1 MSGLTADDAAH
12 KLAVKL
18 ERLEAWERGDSHPTI
33 SQLRRLADV
42 YKRPLAAFFLPAAPA
57 DEPLPKDFRRF
68 APDALALAPPELRI
82 AVRAAHVR
90 RQALLELYQELDET
104 PPAFKLKARLHEDPE
119 QVGTRVRD
127 ALSPQ
132 FPTTDGR
139 IVFNAWRTAAEEAGL
154 LVFQA
159 DAIALT
165 EMRGLSLSE
174 HPLPVVV
181 LNIQDAY
188 QARTFTL
195 LHEVAHIALGNGGM
209 CLLDESG
216 PNTPIQRTEVFCN
229 HVAGA
234 AVVPASL
241 LLQELETPK
250 RAVDELADDV
260 LVTLARRYGVSSEV
274 IARRLLTLGRVSA
287 AFYQRKRIE
296 FQQRYERLRSE
307 RSPGFAPP
315 GVLAVARN
323 GRTFTRRVLDAYDEE
338 RITTSDLADLLGV
351 RLKHLD
357 RIRRAVQSPAES
369 EEEAA

>member
-1 MSGLTADDAAH
+1 MTTRVKAAANLDVLRWARAMSGLTAEDAAH

-18 ERLEAWERGDSHPTI
+18 DRLEAWERGDSQPTI

-68 APDALALAPPELRI
+68 APDAFVPAPPELRN

-119 QVGTRVRD
+119 QVGTRVRN

-188 QARTFTL
+188 RARTFTL

-216 PNTPIQRTEVFCN
+216 PNTPIRRTEVFCN

-234 AVVPASL
+234 ASVPAAL

-274 IARRLLTLGRVSA
+274 IARRLLTLGRVTA

-296 FQQRYERLRSE
+296 FQQQYERLRSE

-315 GVLAVARN
+315 GV
-323 GRTFTRRVLDAYDEE
+323 
-338 RITTSDLADLLGV
+338 
-351 RLKHLD
+351 
-357 RIRRAVQSPAES
+357 
-369 EEEAA
+369 